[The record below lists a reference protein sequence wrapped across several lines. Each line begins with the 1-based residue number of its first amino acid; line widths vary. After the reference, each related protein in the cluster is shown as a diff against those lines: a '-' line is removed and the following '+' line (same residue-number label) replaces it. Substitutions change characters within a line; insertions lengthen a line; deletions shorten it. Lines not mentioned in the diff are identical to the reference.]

1 MRGCLGYSRK
11 PAAPSIRKFNS
22 MLLFGVLLSLLTA
35 APLIILSGCAGVA
48 SSSTSNPPS
57 APTITTQPVS
67 QTVAVGQTATFS
79 VAAAGTTPLSYQWQ
93 KGGVSVAGATSR
105 TYTTPPATSSD
116 SGSAFTAVVQNTAGT
131 ATSTAAMLMVTTA
144 PVAPT
149 ITTQP
154 ASQTVSAGQT
164 ATFSVVAAGTAPL
177 SYQWQKNGANIAGA
191 TATSYTTPATV
202 SSDSGSTFDVT
213 VSNTAGT
220 ITSAAAALI
229 VNAAAVAP
237 TITTQPASQTV
248 AVGQTATFSVVAAGT
263 APLSYQWQKNGA
275 NITGATAT
283 SYTTPATVSSDSGST
298 FDVTVSNTAGTI
310 TSAAAVLTVNAAA
323 VAPTITTQPAG
334 QTVTVGQTATFS
346 VVAAGTAPLNY
357 QWQKN
362 GANITGA
369 TATSYT
375 TPATVSSDSGSTFDV
390 TVSNTAGTTTSTA
403 AALTVTAAPVAPT
416 ITTQPAGQT
425 VTVGQT
431 ATFTV
436 VAAGTAPLSYQWQ
449 KNGANITGATATS
462 YTTPATASSDSGSMF
477 DVIVSNTAGTITS
490 MAAALTVNAAVQHS
504 VALTWS
510 ASPSTVAG
518 YNVYRTTTTGQN
530 YVKINPSLV
539 PALDYTDST
548 VQSSTTYYY
557 VTTAVDSSGNESAYS
572 NEAPAPIP

>member
-11 PAAPSIRKFNS
+11 PAAPSIRKFNRI
-22 MLLFGVLLSLLTA
+22 LLFGVLLSVLTA

-57 APTITTQPVS
+57 APAITTQPAS
-67 QTVAVGQTATFS
+67 QAVAVGQTATFS
-79 VAAAGTTPLSYQWQ
+79 VAAAGTTPLSYQWK
-93 KGGVSVAGATSR
+93 KGGVNVSGATSP

-116 SGSAFTAVVQNTAGT
+116 SGSAFTAVVQNTAGA
-131 ATSTAAMLMVTTA
+131 ATSTAAMLTVTTA

-164 ATFSVVAAGTAPL
+164 ATFTVVAAGTAPL
-177 SYQWQKNGANIAGA
+177 SYQWQKNGANITGA
-191 TATSYTTPATV
+191 TATSYTTPATA

-220 ITSAAAALI
+220 ITSTAAALI

-237 TITTQPASQTV
+237 TITTQPAAQTV
-248 AVGQTATFSVVAAGT
+248 TVGQTATFTVVAAGTAPLSYQWQRNGANITGATATSYTTPATASSDSGSTFDVTVSNTAGTIMSAAAALTVTATPVAPTITTQPASQTVTAGQTATFMVVAAGT

-310 TSAAAVLTVNAAA
+310 TST
-323 VAPTITTQPAG
+323 
-334 QTVTVGQTATFS
+334 
-346 VVAAGTAPLNY
+346 
-357 QWQKN
+357 
-362 GANITGA
+362 
-369 TATSYT
+369 
-375 TPATVSSDSGSTFDV
+375 
-390 TVSNTAGTTTSTA
+390 
-403 AALTVTAAPVAPT
+403 
-416 ITTQPAGQT
+416 
-425 VTVGQT
+425 
-431 ATFTV
+431 
-436 VAAGTAPLSYQWQ
+436 
-449 KNGANITGATATS
+449 
-462 YTTPATASSDSGSMF
+462 
-477 DVIVSNTAGTITS
+477 
-490 MAAALTVNAAVQHS
+490 AAALTVNAAVQHS
-504 VALTWS
+504 VALTWN

-518 YNVYRTTTTGQN
+518 YNVYRTTTTGEN

-548 VQSSTTYYY
+548 VQGSTTYYY
-557 VTTAVDSSGNESAYS
+557 VTTAVDSSGNESGYS